1 MNYTFDILG
10 ISPILHFF
18 NHQQE
23 RAQEHPRQGAEYVT
37 TYHCTLDAMLTSVE
51 SVPLSRGWELDA
63 VVDTVIHYWMNN
75 AEGIQYWKQRLD
87 RAGTDNLLVARLA
100 DVKALK
106 AEFDALLEKSV

>member
-10 ISPILHFF
+10 VSPILHFF

-23 RAQEHPRQGAEYVT
+23 KATEDPRQGAEYVA
-37 TYHCTLDAMLTSVE
+37 TYECTLDAFLQSVE
-51 SVPLSRGWELDA
+51 PVPPSRGWELDQ

-75 AEGIQYWKQRLD
+75 AEGIQHWKERLD
-87 RAGTDNLLVARLA
+87 RAGNDNLLVARLA

-106 AEFDALLEKSV
+106 AEFNSLLG